1 MTAHATST
9 ALVSI
14 EEYFYMLEKSS
25 DVKLEYRAGK
35 VVAMAGAQAPHNII
49 AGNMLGE
56 LFACLKKAGCIIVGS
71 DQLVKI
77 EACKR
82 YTFPDLVIV
91 CQKAVYEKTKNGLDA
106 LENPEVIIE
115 VASESTDLYDRTDK
129 FKCYQTLESLKEYI
143 LVASSKKQVEV
154 FRRHNLTEWI
164 LHIYDEND
172 NHVKIRNCEVL
183 LDDIYYNVEMPVEE

>member
-14 EEYFYMLEKSS
+14 EEYFYMLEKS

-49 AGNMLGE
+49 AGNMFGE

-91 CQKAVYEKTKNGLDA
+91 CQKAVYEKNKNGLDA

-115 VASESTDLYDRTDK
+115 VASESTELYDRTDK
-129 FKCYQTLESLKEYI
+129 FKCYQTLESLKEYV
-143 LVASSKKQVEV
+143 LVASTKKQVEV
-154 FRRHNLTEWI
+154 FRRHNHNEWI

-172 NHVKIRNCEVL
+172 KLVKIGNCEVS
-183 LDDIYYNVEMPVEE
+183 LDDIYYNVEMAIEE

>member
-1 MTAHATST
+1 MTAHATTT

-14 EEYFYMLEKSS
+14 EEYFYMLEKS

-77 EACKR
+77 EACNR

-91 CQKAVYEKTKNGLDA
+91 CQKAIYERAKNGLDA

-115 VASESTDLYDRTDK
+115 VASESTELYDRTDK
-129 FKCYQTLESLKEYI
+129 FSCYQTLQSLKEYV
-143 LVASSKKQVEV
+143 LVASTKKQVEV
-154 FRRHNLTEWI
+154 FRKHNHNEWI

-172 NHVKIRNCEVL
+172 NLVKIGNCEIL
-183 LDDIYYNVEMPVEE
+183 LEDIYNNVEVPVEE

>member
-1 MTAHATST
+1 MTAHAT
-9 ALVSI
+9 ALVSV
-14 EEYFYMLEKSS
+14 EEYFYMLEKSE
-25 DVKLEYRAGK
+25 VKLEYRAGN
-35 VVAMAGAQAPHNII
+35 VVAMAGAQPPHNII

-56 LFACLKKAGCIIVGS
+56 LFACLKKASCRIVGS

-91 CQKAVYEKTKNGLDA
+91 CEKAIFHKAPNGLDA

-115 VASESTDLYDRTDK
+115 VASESTELYDRTDK
-129 FKCYQTLESLKEYI
+129 FRCYQTLQSLREYV
-143 LVASSKKQVEV
+143 LVASTQKQVEV
-154 FRRHNLTEWI
+154 FRRHGNNEWI

-172 NHVKIRNCEVL
+172 TLVKIGNCEVPL
-183 LDDIYYNVEMPVEE
+183 NDIYNNVEMAVEE

>member
-1 MTAHATST
+1 MTAHATTT

-14 EEYFYMLEKSS
+14 EEYFYMLEKS

-35 VVAMAGAQAPHNII
+35 VVAMAGAQPPHNII
-49 AGNMLGE
+49 AGNVLGE

-77 EACKR
+77 EAYNR

-91 CQKAVYEKTKNGLDA
+91 CQKAIYEKAKNGLDA

-115 VASESTDLYDRTDK
+115 VVSESTELYDRTDK
-129 FKCYQTLESLKEYI
+129 FSCYQTLQSLKEYV
-143 LVASSKKQVEV
+143 LVASTKKQVEV
-154 FRRHNLTEWI
+154 FRKHNHNEWI

-172 NHVKIRNCEVL
+172 NLVKIGNCEIS
-183 LDDIYYNVEMPVEE
+183 LDDIYNNVEMVVEE

>member
-1 MTAHATST
+1 MTAHATTT
-9 ALVSI
+9 ALVSV
-14 EEYFYMLEKSS
+14 EEYFFMLEKS

-56 LFACLKKAGCIIVGS
+56 LFACLKKAGCRIVGS

-77 EACKR
+77 ESCNR

-91 CQKAVYEKTKNGLDA
+91 CQKAIYEKARNGLDA
-106 LENPEVIIE
+106 LENPEIIIE
-115 VASESTDLYDRTDK
+115 VASESTELYDRTDK
-129 FKCYQTLESLKEYI
+129 FKCYQTLQSLKEYV
-143 LVASSKKQVEV
+143 LVASTKKQVEV
-154 FRRHNLTEWI
+154 FRRHNHNEWI

-172 NHVKIRNCEVL
+172 NLIKIGNCEVAL
-183 LDDIYYNVEMPVEE
+183 NDIYNNVEMTVEE

>member
-82 YTFPDLVIV
+82 YTFPDLVFV
-91 CQKAVYEKTKNGLDA
+91 CQKAVYEKTKNRLTDA
-106 LENPEVIIE
+106 SIGG
-115 VASESTDLYDRTDK
+115 TYGD
-129 FKCYQTLESLKEYI
+129 YI
-143 LVASSKKQVEV
+143 TA
-154 FRRHNLTEWI
+154 I
-164 LHIYDEND
+164 
-172 NHVKIRNCEVL
+172 
-183 LDDIYYNVEMPVEE
+183 